1 MNSLSSGED
10 AMLSRPQNSTVTA
23 APTEIDKIVSM
34 DTTKISIG
42 TYLEWKSTNAFEKE
56 LVVIFGRSWMN
67 NMYL

>member
-23 APTEIDKIVSM
+23 ALTEIDKIVSM

-42 TYLEWKSTNAFEKE
+42 TYLEWKSTNAEERKRVGCHIRQILDE
-56 LVVIFGRSWMN
+56 
-67 NMYL
+67 